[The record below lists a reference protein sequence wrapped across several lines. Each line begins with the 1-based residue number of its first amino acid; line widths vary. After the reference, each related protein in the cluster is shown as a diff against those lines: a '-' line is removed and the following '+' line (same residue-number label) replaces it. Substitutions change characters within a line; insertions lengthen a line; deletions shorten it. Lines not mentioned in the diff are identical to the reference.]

1 MLVHCLDMCY
11 KMPTDIIQALEIAE
25 FKILH
30 NQYSYS
36 GRNNVEATESLVA
49 IESVTGSVMSDSL

>member
-1 MLVHCLDMCY
+1 MR
-11 KMPTDIIQALEIAE
+11 TDTIQALEIAE

-36 GRNNVEATESLVA
+36 GRNNVEATESLAA
-49 IESVTGSVMSDSL
+49 IESVTGLVMSNCL

>member
-11 KMPTDIIQALEIAE
+11 KMRTDTIQALEIAE

-49 IESVTGSVMSDSL
+49 IESVTGLVMSNCL